1 MAAELQPDAQTKK
14 LRRRRAVLLLCIVLL
29 LGGIGAEGFF
39 LIRRAENSIL
49 TVQRDP
55 AGELLDAV
63 QRGDYDS
70 ARLIRLTD
78 FPDGDVPERVTE
90 KLKAQAQAIRDA
102 YFAEQTD
109 AESAKALLQTLT
121 DLDIAAVTETA
132 KPLSEDVQL
141 HEMWLKMIQ
150 KANASCRSGDY
161 EAALKQYRKIPK
173 KDQSLRR
180 YYETQLAQCK
190 EHLRAETAEQIAA
203 AEAEGDYDTAV
214 SLAEHIR
221 GLDDDNKDQWDETL
235 AGIKARQQQAQYS
248 DACQKA
254 RNCYDAGDY
263 AAAFDALRSLPDAV
277 RETYPVDDTL
287 QSYRDSYFRILPVTV
302 GNLLGDGD
310 TAKAEQLAAEAQA
323 LFPDAAEP
331 AAMLEQIRLAVPKEL
346 IAFGEPALSDF
357 TAADTELTG
366 SDGKTYQSETG
377 NLYCSY
383 DGVLSGRKSC
393 TAEFRIGDGYRRLTL
408 IAVPL
413 KGFDPDATVL
423 LEIGDGRKELKTYAI
438 TKKGG
443 ALHIDLDISGAE
455 SLRLCIQPAA
465 GAEDLRNAGVII
477 ADACVRS

>member
-1 MAAELQPDAQTKK
+1 MEAELQPDAQTKK

-90 KLKAQAQAIRDA
+90 QLNAQAQAIRDA

-109 AESAKALLQTLT
+109 AESAKALLQTLI
-121 DLDIAAVTETA
+121 DLDISAVTDTA
-132 KPLSEDVQL
+132 KPLSEDVQI

-150 KANASCRSGDY
+150 KANASYEAGDY
-161 EAALKQYRKIPK
+161 ADAFTLYRKLPTDDK
-173 KDQSLRR
+173 SLYP
-180 YYETQLAQCK
+180 YYEEQKAHASIYLTLQTMEDVAD
-190 EHLRAETAEQIAA
+190 AEKQN
-203 AEAEGDYDTAV
+203 DYDTAI
-214 SLAEHIR
+214 SLIENIIR
-221 GLDDDNKDQWDETL
+221 LYGGKGGLWEGVLSDVTQH
-235 AGIKARQQQAQYS
+235 QQQYQYLE
-248 DACQKA
+248 ACRNA
-254 RNCYDAGDY
+254 RIFFDSGEFAK
-263 AAAFDALRSLPDAV
+263 AFDALRSLPDAV

-302 GNLLGDGD
+302 ENLLGDGD

-408 IAVPL
+408 TAVPL

-423 LEIGDGRKELKTYAI
+423 LEIGDGRKELKIYAI

-455 SLRLCIQPAA
+455 TLRLCIKPAA

>member
-1 MAAELQPDAQTKK
+1 MAAELQPDAQVKK

-55 AGELLDAV
+55 AAELLDAV
-63 QRGDYDS
+63 LSGDYDS

-90 KLKAQAQAIRDA
+90 KLNAQALAIRDA

-150 KANASCRSGDY
+150 AANASCQSGDY

-180 YYETQLAQCK
+180 YYETQLAQCT

-235 AGIKARQQQAQYS
+235 SGIKARQQQAQYS

-277 RETYPVDDTL
+277 REIYPVEDTL

-302 GNLLGDGD
+302 ENLLGDGD

-323 LFPDAAEP
+323 LFPDAAEV

-408 IAVPL
+408 TAVPL

-455 SLRLCIQPAA
+455 TLRLCIKPAA

>member
-29 LGGIGAEGFF
+29 LGGIGTEGFF

-55 AGELLDAV
+55 AAELLDAV
-63 QRGDYDS
+63 LSGDYDS

-109 AESAKALLQTLT
+109 AESAKALLQTLV
-121 DLDIAAVTETA
+121 DLDIGAVTETA

-150 KANASCRSGDY
+150 AANASCQSGDY

-180 YYETQLAQCK
+180 YYETQLAQCT

-221 GLDDDNKDQWDETL
+221 GLDDDNKDHWDETL
-235 AGIKARQQQAQYS
+235 AGIKARQQQARYS

-277 RETYPVDDTL
+277 REIYPADDTL

-302 GNLLGDGD
+302 ENLLGEGD
-310 TAKAEQLAAEAQA
+310 MAKAEQLAAEAQA
-323 LFPDAAEP
+323 LFPDAAEV

-346 IAFGEPALSDF
+346 IAFGAPELSDF

-408 IAVPL
+408 TAVPL

-455 SLRLCIQPAA
+455 TLRLCIKPAA